1 MLQGRESLLLGSFFH
16 FPEGRNNS
24 ESEGCIY
31 KVIQPRTSACLDA
44 KYGSS
49 PRENTPVLWLGASQA
64 MPGSCTYR
72 LRCCLTPNPPCT
84 RGDGDEERRARRGLS
99 SLIATAATKSKSIR
113 GFAFATHAIGFSS
126 DTCSCQLQ
134 SRLFPHGLLKQTS
147 TTAVAASTRCDT
159 SWNVL
164 GLCACSHCRA
174 IIWSLCASHL
184 PLFGKQ
190 TRNKLLLSLHCKAH
204 LSL

>member
-16 FPEGRNNS
+16 FPEGQNNS

-49 PRENTPVLWLGASQA
+49 PRENTPVLWLGVSQA

-72 LRCCLTPNPPCT
+72 LRRCLTPNPPRT
-84 RGDGDEERRARRGLS
+84 RGDGDEEGRARRGLS

-113 GFAFATHAIGFSS
+113 DLPLLPMRSAFPPIHA
-126 DTCSCQLQ
+126 
-134 SRLFPHGLLKQTS
+134 
-147 TTAVAASTRCDT
+147 AASFK
-159 SWNVL
+159 
-164 GLCACSHCRA
+164 AAFSH
-174 IIWSLCASHL
+174 
-184 PLFGKQ
+184 
-190 TRNKLLLSLHCKAH
+190 TDY
-204 LSL
+204 